1 VALVD
6 IELAQMGSHL
16 GVTGI
21 SWDVDTFTASI
32 VESADRRW
40 VYVACS
46 GIAPTA
52 GWVAFFEA
60 CEPEP
65 VTEGATVE
73 VEAMEIRMAGDWPD
87 DPTPIAAFGFV
98 EIGDAVVRKVVSR
111 NPPAEVDLGDPAQT
125 TA

>member
-1 VALVD
+1 
-6 IELAQMGSHL
+6 MGSHL

-21 SWDVDTFTASI
+21 SWDVDTFSASI
-32 VESADRRW
+32 VESVDRRW

-65 VTEGATVE
+65 VSDDEVVQVQSLEIPMEGS
-73 VEAMEIRMAGDWPD
+73 WPD
-87 DPTPIAAFGFV
+87 DPTPLAAFGFV
-98 EIGDAVVRKVVSR
+98 EIGDAAVRKVVSR
-111 NPPAEVDLGDPAQT
+111 NPPAEVALP
-125 TA
+125 